1 MQLKT
6 ILFIV
11 AALGVAALAYTAGPE
26 LSELLS
32 DREAFT
38 EFLRGA
44 GLWAPIGFVALNA
57 VQILFTPVP
66 GATIGLVAGYYFG
79 FGYGSLLNILG
90 VLTGSLLAF
99 ALARAFGKPLVD
111 RFVGPKVT
119 NMLVKATTGK
129 GLWGMALVYLL
140 PFTPDDALCFVAGLS
155 PIKISR
161 FALLAILCRAPGI
174 LVANLTGSG
183 YFTFTP
189 FQWVLVGIASAT
201 LLFIGWRKSEQL
213 EAWSM
218 RMVDRLTAGKARG

>member
-1 MQLKT
+1 MHTKT
-6 ILFIV
+6 ILSIL
-11 AALGVAALAYTAGPE
+11 AAIGVIALVYMVGPE
-26 LSELLS
+26 LSDMLS

-44 GLWAPIGFVALNA
+44 GLWAPIGFIVLNA

-90 VLTGSLLAF
+90 VLAGSVLAF
-99 ALARAFGKPLVD
+99 LLARAFGKPLVD
-111 RFVGPKVT
+111 RFVGPKAA
-119 NMLVKATTGK
+119 NMLVKATSGK

-155 PIKISR
+155 PIKIGR
-161 FALLAILCRAPGI
+161 FAVLVTLCRAPGV

-183 YFTFTP
+183 YFTLTP
-189 FQWVLVGIASAT
+189 LQWVVVGVASVT
-201 LLFIGWRKSEQL
+201 LLFIGWRKSDEL

-218 RMVDRLTAGKARG
+218 RMVERLTTGKARG